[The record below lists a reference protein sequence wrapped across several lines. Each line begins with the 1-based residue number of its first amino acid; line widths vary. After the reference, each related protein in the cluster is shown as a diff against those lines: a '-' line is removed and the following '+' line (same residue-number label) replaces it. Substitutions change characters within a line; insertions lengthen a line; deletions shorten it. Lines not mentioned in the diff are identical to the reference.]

1 MPTSPLRS
9 LGAVG
14 VITDTNP
21 YDLPNN
27 AFSDCNNVIF
37 EEKRVQRAP
46 VFKQLFSSVRSTL
59 AYDESEGS
67 YDSQVAVYESA
78 EGDPTTSVRFV
89 GSYQDPLI
97 GEVVFICDNDGVVRT
112 YPNGDLFFA
121 SPGTGLITNEEPW
134 THAQVAGV
142 SVLARKG
149 MRPYVRNIKAD
160 PNYTLIGGDWPS
172 DTTAAIT
179 RGFLDYIIMLNVTHG
194 ETEYPTMVKWSNPVE
209 YGAATSTINWDPS
222 NPNFIAGEN
231 VIGDLKTAIRD
242 AGVLGNQFIIYA
254 QDQVW
259 LMEYTGSSFVFNF
272 RRLFSTGGII
282 NTNCWTEVEG
292 KHFVLGEDDIYVHD
306 GNTKKSIADGRVR
319 RKVFQTMDRTSQRG
333 FFTLHDSVANLVY
346 FCYRSR
352 IDEVG
357 YTNTQF
363 CNRAAV
369 YNYREDTWSF
379 MDLPNIVGG
388 AEANI
393 SLLQTLY
400 SQLNTSFQSYN
411 TNYVSFEVA
420 TPKLSIMLGATDLS
434 NGLTESRIYAI
445 DLPSSGLVNLPL
457 SPETLKE
464 AFVERVGID
473 LDEGG
478 SSIRNYKMVTT
489 ILPQSSFDSSTASF
503 KWQVGAADLP
513 NNPVVWYS
521 TQVFNPSTDYK
532 LDMKVAG
539 RYLAY
544 KVSTND
550 FENFKFSGF
559 DVDLKQISRR

>member
-1 MPTSPLRS
+1 MATSPLRS

-21 YDLPNN
+21 YDLPGN

-37 EEKRVQRAP
+37 EEKRVQRSP
-46 VFKQLFSSVRSTL
+46 VFKQLFSSVRSSL
-59 AYDESEGS
+59 AYDDSVGS
-67 YDSQVAVYESA
+67 FDSQSAVYESA
-78 EGDPTTSVRFV
+78 EGAPTTSVRFV
-89 GSYQDPLI
+89 GSYQDPAV
-97 GEVVFICDNDGVVRT
+97 GEVVFICDKDGVVRT
-112 YPNGDLFFA
+112 YPNGQLIFA
-121 SPGTGLITNEEPW
+121 TPGSGLVDNEEPW
-134 THAQVAGV
+134 THDQVAGM
-142 SVLARKG
+142 SILARKG
-149 MRPYVRNIKAD
+149 MRPYIRNIKTD
-160 PNYTLIGGDWPS
+160 PNYTLIGGDWP
-172 DTTAAIT
+172 TTSSASVV

-194 ETEYPTMVKWSNPVE
+194 TTEYPTMVKWSNPVE

-222 NPNFIAGEN
+222 NSNFVAGEN
-231 VIGDLKTAIRD
+231 IIGDLKTPIRD
-242 AGVLGNQFIIYA
+242 GGVLGNQFIIYA

-272 RRLFSTGGII
+272 RRLFPTGGII
-282 NTNCWTEVEG
+282 NTNCWAEVEG
-292 KHFVLGEDDIYVHD
+292 KHFVFGEDDIYVHD
-306 GNTKKSIADGRVR
+306 GNTRKSIADGKVR
-319 RKVFQTMDRTSQRG
+319 RRIYQTIDRTTQRG
-333 FFTLHDSVANLVY
+333 FFTLHDSVSNLVY

-352 IDEVG
+352 IDEVS
-357 YTNTQF
+357 YKSTQF

-393 SLLQTLY
+393 TLLQTLY
-400 SQLNTSFQSYN
+400 SQLNTTFESYN
-411 TNYVSFEVA
+411 TNYVTFETT
-420 TPKLSIMLGATDLS
+420 TPKLSIMLGATDLT

-445 DLPSSGLVNLPL
+445 DLPSAGLVNLPI
-457 SPETLKE
+457 SVETVKE

-478 SSIRNYKMVTT
+478 MSLRNYKIVTS
-489 ILPQSSFDSSTASF
+489 IFPQSSFDSSTSSF
-503 KWQVGAADLP
+503 TWKVGSADLP

-521 TQVFNPSTDYK
+521 TQTFFPAQDYK

-544 KVSTND
+544 RVSTTAL
-550 FENFKFSGF
+550 ENFKFSGF
-559 DVDLKQISRR
+559 DVDVQQISRR